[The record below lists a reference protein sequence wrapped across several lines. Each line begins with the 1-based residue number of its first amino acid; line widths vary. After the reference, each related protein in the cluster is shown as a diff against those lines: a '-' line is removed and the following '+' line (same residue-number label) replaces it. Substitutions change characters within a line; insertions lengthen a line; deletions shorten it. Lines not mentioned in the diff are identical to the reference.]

1 VISTLPGWG
10 GEFQLEVS
18 SLSSRI
24 HMVVPGM
31 EKFKGKE
38 VTFVSGWVTSQGL
51 LKLCSIFEGMFKN

>member
-1 VISTLPGWG
+1 
-10 GEFQLEVS
+10 
-18 SLSSRI
+18 
-24 HMVVPGM
+24 MVVPGM